1 MAAFTRETPAI
12 VLESRNH
19 GESDKIVTFYTL
31 ERGKVSGI
39 AKGASKSKKR
49 FLNKLE
55 QFSFITLCYTEKQ
68 HSRLLFVTE
77 TELVSSFIKL
87 RRDINKYICGC
98 FILETLMIATVEHE
112 NDTKLF
118 ALLHWC
124 LQAIEDNKNHLAI
137 CTIFLVRLFDQLG
150 YCPNFLCC
158 QTCDNDISTS
168 DTYYFNYL
176 SGGLVCKSCHG
187 NSSRSSGSSE
197 IISMGTI
204 RILRSVLY
212 EPLERL
218 HRLHFSRQALNES
231 LKLLHRY
238 GRTLFQRELQSWK
251 AIRQLIT

>member
-1 MAAFTRETPAI
+1 MTAVTRETPAI

-31 ERGKVSGI
+31 DRGKVSGI
-39 AKGASKSKKR
+39 AKGANKSKKR

-55 QFSFITLCYTEKQ
+55 QFSFITLNYTEKQ

-77 TELVSSFIKL
+77 TDLISSFMKL
-87 RRDINKYICGC
+87 RIETEKYICGC
-98 FILETLMIATVEHE
+98 FILETLLIATVEQE

-124 LQAIEDNKNHLAI
+124 LQTLEDDKNHLTV

-150 YCPNFLCC
+150 YCPDFLCC
-158 QTCDNDISTS
+158 QTCENDFTTS
-168 DTYYFNYL
+168 DIYYFNYL

-187 NSSRSSGSSE
+187 SAATSSE

-204 RILRSVLY
+204 RILRSVLH

-218 HRLHFSRQALNES
+218 HRLRFSKQALSES
-231 LKLLHRY
+231 LKLLNRY

-251 AIRQLIT
+251 AIRQLLT